1 MLKKKKGFLVES
13 LKNIQNMGMLTGW
26 EKSCIF
32 SILEDMSK
40 HVGATMSFIIWA
52 WVENKLQS

>member
-1 MLKKKKGFLVES
+1 
-13 LKNIQNMGMLTGW
+13 MGMLTGW